1 MDSTLSVA
9 SVLLGL
15 LALRTLHV
23 LVVLIP
29 YINSHCFS
37 DVNLPGELNARLV
50 VGPALNCEDLD
61 SALHGQ
67 TVWRGGLETF
77 VAQDQTF
84 KRISH
89 ATGMELVAKDSA
101 SFNR

>member
-1 MDSTLSVA
+1 MEPLYE
-9 SVLLGL
+9 VLRGSCSCS
-15 LALRTLHV
+15 RTLHV
-23 LVVLIP
+23 VVVVP
-29 YINSHCFS
+29 YVSSLCFS
-37 DVNLPGELNARLV
+37 DVNLPEELNARLV
-50 VGPALNCEDLD
+50 VGPALNYEDLD